1 MRATGKSLSPT
12 EAARRLNISVKALR
26 LYEQRGLIA
35 PGRTAAGWRS
45 YAPADMARAREIAD
59 FRAIGLSLAQ
69 IARVLVGD
77 ATDLEPALASHQAV
91 LEHEATALAARIDRV
106 RRLRAE
112 IGQGETPGAKD
123 LGALLRPAPA
133 IGFAL
138 PWPWGGE
145 AFELRDIAA
154 LTYIVGPLGGGK
166 TRLAMRLAESLAG
179 AVFVPLDRGDDGGA
193 AARATIAGDPEVAQ
207 RVDRALARLVE
218 DGATVCDAL
227 VALLAALEAPGPAA
241 FIVDMIEQGLDHASQ
256 EALIAHLRYRRGDRR
271 PLFMLTRSSAILDP
285 AAIGPDEAIIL
296 CPANHSPPSLVTPI
310 PGAAGYEA
318 VATCLGSPE
327 TRARTAG
334 TIAWRSHAA

>member
-1 MRATGKSLSPT
+1 MHAAGKSLSPT
-12 EAARRLNISVKALR
+12 EAARRLKISVKALR

-69 IARVLVGD
+69 IGRVLAGD

-112 IGQGETPGAKD
+112 IGRGETPDAED
-123 LGALLRPAPA
+123 LDALLHPAPA

-138 PWPWGGE
+138 PWPWDGE
-145 AFELRDIAA
+145 AFELRDIAT
-154 LTYIVGPLGGGK
+154 LTYIVGPLGSGK
-166 TRLAMRLAESLAG
+166 TRLAMRLAESLPG
-179 AVFVPLDRGDDGGA
+179 AVFVPLDRGDDEGA
-193 AARATIAGDPEVAQ
+193 AARATIAADPEHAQ
-207 RVDRALARLVE
+207 RVDGAQARLVE
-218 DGATVCDAL
+218 DGATVGDAL
-227 VALLAALEAPGPAA
+227 FVLLVALEAPGPAA
-241 FIVDMIEQGLDHASQ
+241 FVIDMIEQGLDHASQ

-296 CPANHSPPSLVTPI
+296 CPANHSPPTLVTPK
-310 PGAAGYEA
+310 PGATGYEA
-318 VATCLGSPE
+318 VATCLASPE

-334 TIAWRSHAA
+334 TIAWRPQAA